1 MYFPKFIVL
10 TILKI
15 GWKLHQM
22 TLISTQEDLI
32 ELTLLY
38 LIHFSKSQV
47 LLSCLMQS
55 KNFLTK
61 LTNWACPECTWA
73 CLEVPSVS
81 PIQLTWLFLIW
92 FTISQ
97 VLLSSLMQKRIF
109 WLSWPTGHAQGAQW
123 FWLPNWANL
132 LISYLISKIPS
143 SIVMQSKNF
152 LLVPSK
158 SKCLME
164 LLFNF
169 RFSIHHCYTRSPHRA
184 VFMVNK
190 LFFKTFFSKN
200 TFPKIFNV
208 QVSL

>member
-1 MYFPKFIVL
+1 
-10 TILKI
+10 
-15 GWKLHQM
+15 
-22 TLISTQEDLI
+22 
-32 ELTLLY
+32 
-38 LIHFSKSQV
+38 
-47 LLSCLMQS
+47 MQN

-61 LTNWACPECTWA
+61 LTNWACPECPWA
-73 CLEVPSVS
+73 CLGVRSVS
-81 PIQLTWLFLIW
+81 PIQVTWLFLIW

-109 WLSWPTGHAQGAQW
+109 WLSWPTGHAQEAQW

-132 LISYLISKIPS
+132 LISYLMSKIPS

-158 SKCLME
+158 CLME

-169 RFSIHHCYTRSPHRA
+169 RFSIHHFYTRSPHRA
-184 VFMVNK
+184 VFMVNEW
-190 LFFKTFFSKN
+190 FFKTFFSKK
-200 TFPKIFNV
+200 TFPKMFNV

>member
-73 CLEVPSVS
+73 CLGVPSMS
-81 PIQLTWLFLIW
+81 PIELTWLFLIW
-92 FTISQ
+92 FTIFQ
-97 VLLSSLMQKRIF
+97 VLLSSPMQ
-109 WLSWPTGHAQGAQW
+109 
-123 FWLPNWANL
+123 N
-132 LISYLISKIPS
+132 
-143 SIVMQSKNF
+143 KNF
-152 LLVPSK
+152 LTKLTNWAAPGSGYPIELTCLFPIWCQK
-158 SKCLME
+158 SQAPLSCKV
-164 LLFNF
+164 
-169 RFSIHHCYTRSPHRA
+169 R
-184 VFMVNK
+184 
-190 LFFKTFFSKN
+190 
-200 TFPKIFNV
+200 IFYWG
-208 QVSL
+208 Q